1 MSDKY
6 DEIASS
12 LVRKNIFEKNQLQE
26 IKEPWLVGLQR
37 YESFPSVLNHG
48 DLSTKNVI
56 IDEHG
61 ELTLIDW
68 DDAMSYNWMAD
79 VARMTYWMKFTYDTY
94 EYEFYRN
101 IFLEHYLIDSK
112 GNDFEISEPYFH
124 VLFGL
129 DYLNFFA
136 NTTQFENR
144 MVYFKETLNKVI

>member
-1 MSDKY
+1 MASSASFIDFMSGKY
-6 DEIASS
+6 DEIANS
-12 LVRKNIFEKNQLQE
+12 LVRKNVFKRNQLQK
-26 IKEPWLVGLQR
+26 IKEPWLVGLHR

-112 GNDFEISEPYFH
+112 GNDFAISEPYFH
-124 VLFGL
+124 VLVSS
-129 DYLNFFA
+129 FFLFT
-136 NTTQFENR
+136 NLSTT
-144 MVYFKETLNKVI
+144 